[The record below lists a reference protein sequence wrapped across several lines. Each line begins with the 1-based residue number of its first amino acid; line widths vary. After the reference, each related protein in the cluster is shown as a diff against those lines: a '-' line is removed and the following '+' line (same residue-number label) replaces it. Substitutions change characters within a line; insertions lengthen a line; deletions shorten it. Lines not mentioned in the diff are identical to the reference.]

1 MNIKNCVPI
10 ILINEADVT
19 NNKLGRG
26 DSYEVFV
33 YIHEA
38 PTYMHTHT
46 NIRACTN
53 MHTKKD
59 NKLISYFPLGEADKT
74 LKENLKKKYPTT
86 SCYIINGRKLK

>member
-10 ILINEADVT
+10 ILVNKADVT
-19 NNKLGRG
+19 NNKLGKG

-38 PTYMHTHT
+38 PTHTHT
-46 NIRACTN
+46 HTHMGMHKH

-59 NKLISYFPLGEADKT
+59 NKLISYFPLREADKT
-74 LKENLKKKYPTT
+74 LNKNLKK
-86 SCYIINGRKLK
+86 

>member
-10 ILINEADVT
+10 ILVNKADVT

-26 DSYEVFV
+26 NNNVVFV

-38 PTYMHTHT
+38 PTHKHTHT
-46 NIRACTN
+46 PIWACTN

-59 NKLISYFPLGEADKT
+59 KKLISYFPLREADKT
-74 LKENLKKKYPTT
+74 LKKNLKK
-86 SCYIINGRKLK
+86 